1 MPGQKYVRPK
11 GCAICTD
18 GKTWDRGPWRSETK
32 KKSSFQWHV
41 KEVHPDRLSDWKEI
55 MVELP
60 RKPTPRFQKEL
71 DEQSGGFQI
80 FEDGQEGQNE
90 DNGLSVI
97 GVKETRSKKR
107 KERVEDEIPSQAET
121 KKCKRTSTTTT
132 TAAKDE
138 TVLSK
143 VAPSSLARA
152 SPPLSA
158 PIPIIFEDTKERS
171 KGKASTKRKREDE
184 AELIEDEPKPAKK
197 PKPQPKPKSKSQ
209 PKSKKQLAKD
219 RQGALYT
226 SIPDITTP
234 EPEQIT
240 ALSII
245 PGSTLKNDNHLYADI
260 DDSAALTG
268 TLGPE
273 LQHLATFA
281 FQITNGNTIKLSLE
295 NISPQPLDEP
305 RLVPYLIA
313 KSRYFSGRHPVSSSR
328 DMEAPARLSTL
339 FHDAS
344 SAPPVTFD
352 LDPDNDQDNFDMKA
366 QAGELGNEIQ
376 ELVQKAFP
384 TEDGEQIVE
393 IGGEMD
399 EGAVREKTR
408 HVMRYLLAKIKL
420 FREPSMVDRVAVK
433 EPEAST
439 PKRGK
444 RKRSLSTADGLGKG
458 KRWSLVPEK
467 PMTYRSIFEGQDI
480 KR

>member
-41 KEVHPDRLSDWKEI
+41 KEVHPDRLGDWKEI

-71 DEQSGGFQI
+71 DEQGGSFQI

-90 DNGLSVI
+90 DNGPSAI

-107 KERVEDEIPSQAET
+107 RERVADETPSQAET

-158 PIPIIFEDTKERS
+158 PILINFEDTKKPS
-171 KGKASTKRKREDE
+171 KGKASTKRKREDA
-184 AELIEDEPKPAKK
+184 AELTEDE
-197 PKPQPKPKSKSQ
+197 PKPQPKPKSISQ

-219 RQGALYT
+219 RQAALHT
-226 SIPDITTP
+226 SRPDITTP

-273 LQHLATFA
+273 LQHLAIFA

-313 KSRYFSGRHPVSSSR
+313 KSRYFSGRHPISSIR

-352 LDPDNDQDNFDMKA
+352 LDPDTDQDNFDMKA

-393 IGGEMD
+393 VGGEMD

-408 HVMRYLLAKIKL
+408 HVVRYLLAKIKL
-420 FREPSMVDRVAVK
+420 FREPSMADCVAVT
-433 EPEAST
+433 EQEAST
-439 PKRGK
+439 PKQGK
-444 RKRSLSTADGLGKG
+444 RKRSLGTADGLGKG

-467 PMTYRSIFEGQDI
+467 PMTYRSIFEGLDI